1 MYFCEIV
8 SVNGFTIFKTQMS
21 KTQKDNVTET
31 DNQLGNTG
39 KFVQENAKSL
49 AVIGIAIIALVLLYL
64 GYQNFYLA
72 PRAEKAANE
81 MFKAE
86 DYASIDSLKDKA
98 ITGDGSYPG
107 FEKIADEYS
116 NTKSANIAN
125 AYLGGLYLQK
135 GEFQKAADALGKY
148 SSTGSPVVDP
158 LVLGMLGDAYSEMK
172 DYSKAVTY
180 YKKAADKSKNS
191 FTSPLFLK
199 KLGLVYEEQKE
210 LKSAA
215 DAYKKIKTDFP
226 ESIEAASID
235 TYIARAEAQL

>member
-1 MYFCEIV
+1 
-8 SVNGFTIFKTQMS
+8 MS
-21 KTQKDNVTET
+21 KTQKENIPEAE
-31 DNQLGNTG
+31 NPLGDTG
-39 KFVQENAKSL
+39 KFVQENSKSL
-49 AVIGIAIIALVLLYL
+49 AVIGIAIVALILLYV

-86 DYASIDSLKDKA
+86 EYAAADSLSDRA
-98 ITGDGSYPG
+98 ISGDGSYPG
-107 FEKIADEYS
+107 FEKIAEEYS

-125 AYLGGLYLQK
+125 AYLGGLYLKK
-135 GEFQKAADALGKY
+135 GEFQKAVDALGKY
-148 SSTGSPVVDP
+148 SSTGSPIVDP
-158 LVLGMLGDAYSEMK
+158 LVFGMLGDAYSELK

-210 LKSAA
+210 FSSAV
-215 DAYKKIKTDFP
+215 DVYSKIKTDFP
-226 ESIEAASID
+226 DSFEASTVE
-235 TYIARAEAQL
+235 TYIARAEAQVK